1 MLGFTVAI
9 GFSQTER
16 LQFEVATIKPNKS
29 GVPGAHVGT
38 DGPRRFS
45 SENASLQFLVQWAWS
60 VREFQIVGGP
70 KWFSSDRFDIQAV
83 AESDAT
89 FEQSRLML
97 RTLLEDR
104 FQLKVHREK
113 REQPV
118 YILTQSKNGTKIQPL
133 PPGGCVE
140 LDAKTRPPAE
150 GATPAKLC
158 GSAGWGPS
166 QVKGT
171 GLTMANLATYLS
183 DALERPVVDQT
194 GLAGFYDIELTWTPD
209 DSVAAAADLGPSIF
223 TAIQEQLGLRL
234 DASRAPAEVLVVDS
248 AQQPPE
254 N

>member
-1 MLGFTVAI
+1 MLGLTTAI

-29 GVPGAHVGT
+29 GDPGAHVGT

-83 AESDAT
+83 AEGDAT

-104 FQLKVHREK
+104 FRLKVHREK

-118 YILTQSKNGTKIQPL
+118 YILTQSKNGAKIQPL

-140 LDAKTRPPAE
+140 LDAITKPPAE
-150 GATPAKLC
+150 GETPPKLC

-166 QVKGT
+166 EVKGT

-183 DALERPVVDQT
+183 DALERPVIDQT
-194 GLAGFYDIELTWTPD
+194 GLAGFYDIELIWTPD

-234 DASRAPAEVLVVDS
+234 DASRTPAEVLVIDS
-248 AQQPPE
+248 AQPPTE